1 MADWNGAARTN
12 YVRFK
17 DDASMQAA
25 QKIVADCG
33 MKWHVGSEPL
43 VAMIS
48 GNDDRGGGFC
58 LSSNQDDDLDQDH
71 GWADIAQHLDD
82 GQVLVCIEGG
92 AEELQYISGW
102 AEAWNNQQQTV
113 CVQLSDIYALARER
127 FGVPIV
133 EASYDYEPEPVE
145 QVASE
150 APRT

>member
-1 MADWNGAARTN
+1 MADWYGTARTN

-25 QKIVADCG
+25 KKIVDDCG
-33 MKWHVGSEPL
+33 MKWHVGSGPL
-43 VAMIS
+43 VAMIG
-48 GNDDRGGGFC
+48 GNDEYGGFR
-58 LSSNQDDDLDQDH
+58 LSCKQDDDLDQDY

-92 AEELQYISGW
+92 AEKLRYISGW